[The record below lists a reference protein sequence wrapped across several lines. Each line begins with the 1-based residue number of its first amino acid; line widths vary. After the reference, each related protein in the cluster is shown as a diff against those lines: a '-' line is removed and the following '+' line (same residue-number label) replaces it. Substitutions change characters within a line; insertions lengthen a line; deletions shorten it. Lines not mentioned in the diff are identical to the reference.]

1 MIKEFFESLDL
12 AQTIL
17 IIVSLC
23 YIPVLIWTVAAGIRV
38 QSVFAKYNKIPS
50 LNRFTSSKAARIILD
65 SAGLYDIPVKNCV
78 GNLSDYYDP
87 KSKCVFLS
95 SSTKDS
101 ISVAAIAVA
110 AHETG
115 HAIQHAEN
123 YFFLKLRT
131 VSVPVVNFSSMI
143 AFPLIIIAIILESVM
158 GVTRIS
164 NIVLL
169 LGIIFYSVYL
179 LFLFITLPVEFNA
192 SKRALKLMVENN
204 IINESELK
212 PAKKVLNAAAM
223 TYLSSFV
230 FSLLQLLRFIAIFLA
245 NRRR

>member
-1 MIKEFFESLDL
+1 MLSEFFKSLDL

-23 YIPVLIWTVAAGIRV
+23 YIPVLIWTIVAGLRV
-38 QSVFAKYNKIPS
+38 QSVFSKYNKIPS
-50 LNRFTSSKAARIILD
+50 LNRYNSSRAARMILD
-65 SAGLYDIPVKNCV
+65 SCGLYDIPVKDCS
-78 GNLSDYYDP
+78 GSLSDHYDP
-87 KSKCVFLS
+87 KTKCIYLS
-95 SSTKDS
+95 ASTKDS

-110 AHETG
+110 AHEAG
-115 HAIQHAEN
+115 HAIQHSEN
-123 YFFLKLRT
+123 YFFLKIRNM
-131 VSVPVVNFSSMI
+131 SVPVVNFSSMI
-143 AFPLIIIAIILESVM
+143 AFPLIIIAIILEAVM
-158 GVTRIS
+158 GVTQIS
-164 NIVLL
+164 NTVLL

-230 FSLLQLLRFIAIFLA
+230 FSLLQLLRFLAIFLS